1 MKKIIVLML
10 FISTTVFF
18 TACQTG
24 RLGSEEE
31 VVPGVILEYMD
42 TTVHPGD
49 DFFRYVNGGWLDAYE
64 IPDDRSRWGSF
75 DELAKNTSSRVLE
88 VLQEAVESGKY
99 ASNSDQGKAAIF
111 YETAMDTAYLDQIG
125 IDPIIPELEKIRT
138 LGSIEEVIDYMIE
151 TAPFRAS
158 NFFSFSVSPD
168 PNNSDI
174 NAALLGS
181 GSTGLPERDYY
192 TNTDEHTL
200 KIQKEY
206 KEHIARMFRIIG
218 TGQERAGNMAENIF
232 ELEKQMAFAQ
242 LTREQRRNPIL
253 RNNPRSITEL
263 NKMMPVLDWGN
274 YVKRIGA
281 NDVDTI
287 IVTDVNY
294 ITNLTS
300 VLKEQNLE
308 AIKEYM
314 SWTLLNRS
322 AAYLTTELEKANF
335 DFYGKILRGT
345 PAMLPR
351 WERVLSVANG
361 SIGEAIG
368 KLYTEKYFPPQ
379 AKAAAQE
386 MVDNII
392 IAFGERI
399 KNLEWMT
406 EPTKEKALGKLST
419 FNVKIGYPDE
429 WKDYS
434 QLVVKG
440 KEEGGSYIENIIN
453 AAKWRWNKDLAKIG
467 EPVDKNEWFMSPQTV
482 NAYYSPSFNEIVFP
496 AAILQP
502 PFYNYR
508 ADAAVN
514 YGGIGAVIGHEI
526 SHGFD
531 DQGSQ
536 YDAKGNLSN
545 WWTEEDRKRFNER
558 SKLLVEQF
566 NEYEPL
572 EGVRI
577 NGTISLGENIG
588 DLGGI
593 NVAYDGLQLHI
604 QKNGDPGLID
614 GYTQDQRF
622 FISWAT
628 IWRTKMRDEALRTH
642 LATAP
647 HSPGMFRAFA
657 PLVNIDAFYEAFDIT
672 EEHKLYKPKS
682 ERILIW

>member
-1 MKKIIVLML
+1 MKDWIILSS
-10 FISTTVFF
+10 FIMTLTIL
-18 TACQTG
+18 TACQTSNT
-24 RLGSEEE
+24 GSGEEI
-31 VVPGVILEYMD
+31 VPGVELQYMD

-75 DELAKNTSSRVLE
+75 DELNKSTSSRVLE
-88 VLQEAVESGKY
+88 VLQEAIKSGKY
-99 ASNSDQGKAAIF
+99 TGNSDQAKAALF
-111 YETAMDTAYLDQIG
+111 FDTAMDSLYLDQAG
-125 IDPIIPELEKIRT
+125 IKPILPELEKIQA
-138 LGSIEEVIDYMIE
+138 LGSLREVVDYIIN
-151 TAPFRAS
+151 TASFQTS
-158 NFFSFSVSPD
+158 HFFGFYVSPD

-174 NAALLGS
+174 NAAFLRNGS
-181 GSTGLPERDYY
+181 LGLPERDYY

-200 KIQKEY
+200 KIQEEY
-206 KEHIARMFRIIG
+206 KKHIARMFGIIG
-218 TGQERAGNMAENIF
+218 TNPETAGSMAENIF
-232 ELEKQMAFAQ
+232 EIEKQMASAQ
-242 LTREQRRNPIL
+242 MTREQRRNPML
-253 RNNPRSITEL
+253 RNNPRSISQL
-263 NKMMPVLDWGN
+263 NMMMPVLDWGE
-274 YVKRIGA
+274 YIKRIGA
-281 NDVDTI
+281 NHVDTI

-294 ITNLTS
+294 FNNLTN
-300 VLKEQNLE
+300 VLKEQNLKV
-308 AIKEYM
+308 IREYM
-314 SWTLLNRS
+314 SWVLLNRS
-322 AAYLTTELEKANF
+322 ASYLTTELETASF
-335 DFYGKILRGT
+335 DFYGKTLRGT

-351 WERVLSVANG
+351 WERVLSVANAAV
-361 SIGEAIG
+361 GEAIG

-392 IAFGERI
+392 VAFGERI

-406 EPTKEKALGKLST
+406 DPTKEKALEKLST

-434 QLVVKG
+434 LMVVKG
-440 KEEGGSYIENIIN
+440 KEDGGNYLENVMN
-453 AAKWRWNKDLAKIG
+453 ASKWRWNEDLAKIG
-467 EPVDKNEWFMSPQTV
+467 KPVDKNEWFMSPQTV
-482 NAYYSPSFNEIVFP
+482 NAYYNPLFNEIVFP

-536 YDAKGNLSN
+536 YDAKGNLKN
-545 WWTEEDRKRFNER
+545 WWTEEDRRRFNER
-558 SKLLVEQF
+558 SKLLVDQF

-588 DLGGI
+588 DLGGV
-593 NVAYDGLQLHI
+593 NVAYDGLQLHLR
-604 QKNGDPGLID
+604 KNGDPGLID
-614 GYTQDQRF
+614 GFTQDQRF
-622 FISWAT
+622 FISWGT

-657 PLVNIDAFYEAFDIT
+657 PLLNIDSFYEAFGIT
-672 EEHKLYKPKS
+672 EEQKLYIPKE

>member
-1 MKKIIVLML
+1 MKKWIILSSFILTMAILM
-10 FISTTVFF
+10 
-18 TACQTG
+18 ACQTSKTG
-24 RLGSEEE
+24 GNEE
-31 VVPGVILEYMD
+31 VVPGIMLEYMD
-42 TTVHPGD
+42 TSVHPGD

-64 IPDDRSRWGSF
+64 IPADRSRWGSF
-75 DELAKNTSSRVLE
+75 DELNKSTSNRVLE
-88 VLQEAVESGKY
+88 VLQEAIQSGKY
-99 ASNSDQGKAAIF
+99 ASNSDQAKAALF
-111 YETAMDTAYLDQIG
+111 YETAMDTAYLDQLG
-125 IDPIIPELEKIRT
+125 IAPILPELEKINA
-138 LGSIEEVIDYMIE
+138 LGSVQEVISYMMN
-151 TAPFRAS
+151 TASYRAG
-158 NFFSFSVSPD
+158 NFFGFYVSPD

-174 NAALLGS
+174 NAAFLGS
-181 GSTGLPERDYY
+181 GSLGLPERDYY
-192 TNTDEHTL
+192 TNTDEHSL
-200 KIQKEY
+200 QIQDQY
-206 KEHIARMFRIIG
+206 KKHIARMFGIIG
-218 TGQERAGNMAENIF
+218 TDEKAAAEMAGNIF
-232 ELEKQMAFAQ
+232 EIEKQMALAQ
-242 LTREQRRNPIL
+242 MTREQRRNPML
-253 RNNPRSITEL
+253 RNNPRTISEL
-263 NKMMPVLDWGN
+263 NKMMPVINWGD
-274 YVKRIGA
+274 YIKGIGA
-281 NDVDTI
+281 SNADTI

-294 ITNLTS
+294 FTSLTN
-300 VLKEQNLE
+300 VLKEQNLK
-308 AIKEYM
+308 AMKEYM
-314 SWTLLNRS
+314 SWVLLNRS
-322 AAYLTTELEKANF
+322 ASYLTTELEKANF
-335 DFYGKILRGT
+335 DFYGKTLRGT

-351 WERVLSVANG
+351 WERVLSVAN
-361 SIGEAIG
+361 SSVGEAIG

-392 IAFGERI
+392 VAFGERI
-399 KNLEWMT
+399 RNLEWMT
-406 EPTKEKALGKLST
+406 EPTKEMALEKLST

-440 KEEGGSYIENIIN
+440 REEGGSYLENVMN
-453 AAKWRWNKDLAKIG
+453 AARWRWNEDIAKIG

-482 NAYYSPSFNEIVFP
+482 NAYYNPLYNEIVFP

-536 YDAKGNLSN
+536 YDAKGNLKN
-545 WWTEEDRKRFNER
+545 WWTEEDRQRFNER

-566 NEYEPL
+566 GEYEPL

-588 DLGGI
+588 DLGGV

-604 QKNGDPGLID
+604 AKHGDPGLID
-614 GYTQDQRF
+614 GFNQDQRF

-647 HSPGMFRAFA
+647 HSPGMFRAFG
-657 PLVNIDAFYEAFDIT
+657 PLVNIDAFYNAFDIT
-672 EEHKLYKPKS
+672 EEHRLYKPES

>member
-1 MKKIIVLML
+1 
-10 FISTTVFF
+10 
-18 TACQTG
+18 
-24 RLGSEEE
+24 
-31 VVPGVILEYMD
+31 
-42 TTVHPGD
+42 
-49 DFFRYVNGGWLDAYE
+49 
-64 IPDDRSRWGSF
+64 
-75 DELAKNTSSRVLE
+75 
-88 VLQEAVESGKY
+88 
-99 ASNSDQGKAAIF
+99 
-111 YETAMDTAYLDQIG
+111 
-125 IDPIIPELEKIRT
+125 
-138 LGSIEEVIDYMIE
+138 
-151 TAPFRAS
+151 
-158 NFFSFSVSPD
+158 
-168 PNNSDI
+168 
-174 NAALLGS
+174 
-181 GSTGLPERDYY
+181 
-192 TNTDEHTL
+192 
-200 KIQKEY
+200 
-206 KEHIARMFRIIG
+206 
-218 TGQERAGNMAENIF
+218 
-232 ELEKQMAFAQ
+232 
-242 LTREQRRNPIL
+242 
-253 RNNPRSITEL
+253 
-263 NKMMPVLDWGN
+263 
-274 YVKRIGA
+274 
-281 NDVDTI
+281 
-287 IVTDVNY
+287 
-294 ITNLTS
+294 
-300 VLKEQNLE
+300 
-308 AIKEYM
+308 
-314 SWTLLNRS
+314 
-322 AAYLTTELEKANF
+322 
-335 DFYGKILRGT
+335 
-345 PAMLPR
+345 
-351 WERVLSVANG
+351 
-361 SIGEAIG
+361 
-368 KLYTEKYFPPQ
+368 LYTEKYFPPQ

-406 EPTKEKALGKLST
+406 DPTKEKALEKLSS

-434 QLVVKG
+434 DLVVKG
-440 KEEGGSYIENIIN
+440 KDEGGTYLENVIN
-453 AAKWRWNKDLAKIG
+453 AAKWRWQEDLAKIG
-467 EPVDKNEWFMSPQTV
+467 QPVDKNEWFMSPQTV
-482 NAYYSPSFNEIVFP
+482 NAYYSPLYNEIVFP

-536 YDAKGNLSN
+536 YDAKGNLKN
-545 WWTEEDRKRFNER
+545 WWTDEDRSRFNER

-572 EGVRI
+572 EDVRI

-672 EEHKLYKPKS
+672 EEHNLYKPEN

>member
-1 MKKIIVLML
+1 MKKLSLFLILII
-10 FISTTVFF
+10 IF
-18 TACQTG
+18 TYPGLSQNNLG
-24 RLGSEEE
+24 RGLN
-31 VVPGVILEYMD
+31 LQYMD

-49 DFFRYVNGGWLDAYE
+49 NFFRYANGGWLDAYE

-75 DELAKNTSSRVLE
+75 GELHKSTSSRVLE
-88 VLQEAVESGKY
+88 VLQEAIRSSNY
-99 ASNSDQGKAAIF
+99 SNNSDQAKAALF
-111 YETAMDTAYLDQIG
+111 FETAMDSTYLDQLG
-125 IDPIIPELEKIRT
+125 IDPLLPELGKIMA
-138 LGSIEEVIDYMIE
+138 LGSIEEVVDHMIN
-151 TAPFRAS
+151 TS
-158 NFFSFSVSPD
+158 SYQTGSYQKGYFFGFYVSPD

-174 NAALLGS
+174 YAAFLHS
-181 GSTGLPERDYY
+181 GSLGLPERDYY

-200 KIQKEY
+200 RIQEEY
-206 KEHIARMFRIIG
+206 KKHIARMFGIIG
-218 TGQERAGNMAENIF
+218 TEQEQAESIAENIF
-232 ELEKQMAFAQ
+232 ELEKQMAFARMP
-242 LTREQRRNPIL
+242 REQRRNPIN
-253 RNNPRSITEL
+253 RNNPRSISEM
-263 NKMMPVLDWGN
+263 NRMMPVLDWGD
-274 YVKRIGA
+274 YFKRIGA

-287 IVTDVNY
+287 IVNEVNY
-294 ITNLTS
+294 IKNLTN
-300 VLKEQNLE
+300 VLTEQNLK

-322 AAYLTTELEKANF
+322 ASYLTTELEKASF
-335 DFYGKILRGT
+335 DFYGKTLRGT
-345 PAMLPR
+345 PAMVPR
-351 WERVLSVANG
+351 WERVLSVANR

-368 KLYTEKYFPPQ
+368 KLYTEKHFPPQ

-392 IAFGERI
+392 IAFSERI

-406 EPTKEKALGKLST
+406 EPTKEKALEKLST

-429 WKDYS
+429 WKEYS

-440 KEEGGSYIENIIN
+440 KEEGGSYLENVNN
-453 AAKWRWNKDLAKIG
+453 AAKWKWNEDLAKIG
-467 EPVDKNEWFMSPQTV
+467 KPVDRNEWHTTPQTV
-482 NAYYSPSFNEIVFP
+482 NAHYHPLYNHIVFP

-531 DQGSQ
+531 DRGSQ
-536 YDAKGNLSN
+536 FDAKGNLKN
-545 WWTEEDRKRFNER
+545 WWTEEDRERFNER
-558 SKLLVEQF
+558 SKRLIEQF

-577 NGTISLGENIG
+577 NGSVSLGENIG
-588 DLGGI
+588 DLGGV
-593 NVAYDGLQLHI
+593 NVAYDGLQFHI

-628 IWRTKMRDEALRTH
+628 IWRSKMRDEALRTH

-657 PLVNIDAFYEAFDIT
+657 PLLNIDSFYEAFDIT
-672 EEHKLYKPKS
+672 EEHKLYKPKN
-682 ERILIW
+682 ERVLIW